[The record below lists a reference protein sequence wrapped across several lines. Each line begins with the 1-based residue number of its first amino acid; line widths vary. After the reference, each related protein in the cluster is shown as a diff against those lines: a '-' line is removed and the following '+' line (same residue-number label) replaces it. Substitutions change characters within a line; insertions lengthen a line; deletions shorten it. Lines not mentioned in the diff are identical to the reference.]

1 MTTTETAPTKERFG
15 FPTDANL
22 MRAIFVGLLM
32 GTAGVLYM
40 DFTDLSQQNAATAL
54 PDAPPI
60 LPAIARPEID
70 PNAPQ
75 FLPTERIQIDEDTL
89 NAPLNIEL
97 AANGILKFTGRID
110 PGAAERVVEQ
120 LSAQAEYVKT
130 VELNSPG
137 GSVRDALKIGAFFR
151 EAGFDTMVPDGG
163 YCASSCPLVFASGTA
178 RIAGNTAT
186 IGVHQIYGA
195 TADISAP
202 QAMSDAQVTT
212 AEITRHLNEMG
223 IDSKLWLH
231 ALDTPPQ
238 KLYYLT
244 DQELKDYKLAT
255 KVN

>member
-1 MTTTETAPTKERFG
+1 MTNTTSEPQKERFG

-22 MRAIFVGLLM
+22 MRAIFIGLLM

-40 DFTDLSQQNAATAL
+40 DFTDLSQQNANASL

-60 LPAIARPEID
+60 LPAIERPEID
-70 PNAPQ
+70 PNAPR
-75 FLPTERIQIDEDTL
+75 FMPTERIQIDEETL
-89 NAPLNIEL
+89 NAPLRIEL
-97 AANGILKFTGRID
+97 AADGVLKFTGRID
-110 PGAAERVVEQ
+110 PGATKRVVEQ

-137 GSVRDALKIGAFFR
+137 GSVRDALEIGSFFR
-151 EAGFDTMVPDGG
+151 QAGFDTKVPAGG
-163 YCASSCPLVFASGTA
+163 YCASSCPLVFASGAA
-178 RIAGNTAT
+178 RIASETAT

-195 TADISAP
+195 TSDISAP

-223 IDSKLWLH
+223 VDSKLWLH

-238 KLYYLT
+238 KLYYFT
-244 DQELKDYKLAT
+244 NQELKDYKLVT
-255 KVN
+255 KVE